1 MNEERIKQKNNNS
14 IQNQNDIHDNDNNIV
29 EKQLV
34 LPTMFEA
41 ASVNLTMFTTPVT
54 YILSLMM
61 FKNLKQEN

>member
-34 LPTMFEA
+34 LPIMFEA
-41 ASVNLTMFTTPVT
+41 AFV
-54 YILSLMM
+54 I
-61 FKNLKQEN
+61 

>member
-1 MNEERIKQKNNNS
+1 MIM
-14 IQNQNDIHDNDNNIV
+14 IINIV

-61 FKNLKQEN
+61 FKNLK